1 MAKIKVG
8 TRGKIDDPA
17 HSDWHG
23 MRCEI
28 TALAPN
34 DHYDIRLLETSK
46 DRPSFLCAGGQWSIK
61 RSQFTA
67 DAEAR

>member
-1 MAKIKVG
+1 MATIKVG
-8 TRGKIDDPA
+8 TRGKINDPA

-34 DHYDIRLLETSK
+34 DHYDIMLLETSK
-46 DRPSFLCAGGQWSIK
+46 DGFLFAGGSWSIK

-67 DAEAR
+67 DEEAR